1 MKKVL
6 KRDRQEINELNQD
19 STHFLKIPN
28 LQRGLVYQYKFQV
41 DDYWRINKEEPV
53 TDGQDQNNVLDL
65 SSKRSSALGMHTEKK
80 LRGTPLA

>member
-6 KRDRQEINELNQD
+6 KRDRQEINELNQY

-53 TDGQDQNNVLDL
+53 TDGQD
-65 SSKRSSALGMHTEKK
+65 
-80 LRGTPLA
+80 